1 VSLIIIRPFVPIISN
16 FKASVHMENKSS
28 VYGLLMNYTSGQ
40 DIAAATM
47 QIEASDQNQFGQV
60 RIQCTNHINK

>member
-1 VSLIIIRPFVPIISN
+1 
-16 FKASVHMENKSS
+16 MENKSS

-60 RIQCTNHINK
+60 RIQRTNHINK

>member
-1 VSLIIIRPFVPIISN
+1 
-16 FKASVHMENKSS
+16 MENKSS

>member
-1 VSLIIIRPFVPIISN
+1 
-16 FKASVHMENKSS
+16 
-28 VYGLLMNYTSGQ
+28 MNYTSGQ

-60 RIQCTNHINK
+60 RIQCKSHKQVEKAMVLLGYRALVSVKTHKWDSM